1 MIKGKVRINQE
12 GQKRKCPAVGEL
24 APSMESWPELLHTST
39 NVSLQAAAGQKPR
52 LHQMTLTGLSDDSG
66 RCLVV
71 EPLAHSVENQVIRR
85 L

>member
-39 NVSLQAAAGQKPR
+39 NVSLQAAGQKPR
-52 LHQMTLTGLSDDSG
+52 LHQMTLPGLSDDSG